1 MAWQRKIPFGY
12 QIQNGRVACHPE
24 EMDAVKAIFSHYL
37 LGSSYN
43 QIADAMTRQ
52 GVRYHQHTAQWNKH
66 MVKRIL
72 ENEKYLGID
81 EYPRLVTDEDFLT
94 VRLRR
99 GEQNTYAPCPV
110 EIIPIRGKAVCALC
124 GERMMRDTKSHGRPR
139 WRCKDPECKGSVY
152 LDDSVMLEQVT
163 QKLKELAQSPV
174 CIQPPK
180 PDPVLA
186 DAQRIENELALCFNR
201 ADTNPEYMKTLILA
215 AAAERYTG
223 LIDPT
228 PAHRLAMLQE
238 KLVQDPENEEALWEL
253 FEVSVTQV
261 CIGKG
266 GEISLSRNNEKEC
279 AS

>member
-1 MAWQRKIPFGY
+1 
-12 QIQNGRVACHPE
+12 
-24 EMDAVKAIFSHYL
+24 
-37 LGSSYN
+37 
-43 QIADAMTRQ
+43 
-52 GVRYHQHTAQWNKH
+52 
-66 MVKRIL
+66 
-72 ENEKYLGID
+72 
-81 EYPRLVTDEDFLT
+81 
-94 VRLRR
+94 
-99 GEQNTYAPCPV
+99 
-110 EIIPIRGKAVCALC
+110 
-124 GERMMRDTKSHGRPR
+124 MRDTKSHGRPR

-180 PDPVLA
+180 PDPVSA